1 MYVEVEN
8 NLLWAHF
15 DELNYFISEP
25 RTSIEYTHLIEQ
37 KLEWTSKGIGS
48 SEEKW

>member
-8 NLLWAHF
+8 NLLWAQF
-15 DELNYFISEP
+15 DELNKFLSSP

-37 KLEWTSKGIGS
+37 KLD
-48 SEEKW
+48 